1 MIVYTD
7 SIEFADSLFSNG
19 RATWGPAT
27 FTEATRLLG
36 HQLFGDQ
43 PVSCRELD
51 PVEPFT
57 ILFAT
62 KTASQSQYDILTG
75 LGGAGTAL
83 PGAVLCLAG
92 SGRGFHGQ
100 RGRPW
105 SASEGNVHL
114 SAHFTLPVSAHTTV
128 PDFTALAAVSVVDTI
143 DGIDDLHGRAGIKWV
158 NDILIDGAKVCGILA
173 GTDTS
178 GAHVSRAVI
187 GIGLNVENVPT
198 IAPTPFVPK
207 VAALRTF
214 TSDAA
219 CNRAHVLT
227 SLLAILGRNYLTL
240 IGSNPT
246 SLVDRYRDR
255 SLIIGSH
262 VTICADSSDDQ
273 PVVLASG
280 RAEALGDQL
289 ELYIGGVKQPFAHGR
304 VILDPRR

>member
-1 MIVYTD
+1 MVVYTD
-7 SIEFADSLFSNG
+7 SVEFVDSLFPNG
-19 RATWGPAT
+19 RETWGPAT
-27 FTEATRLLG
+27 LTDATRHLAAR
-36 HQLFGDQ
+36 LFGDQ
-43 PVSCRELD
+43 PVSSRELGA
-51 PVEPFT
+51 VEPFT
-57 ILFAT
+57 TLFAT

-114 SAHFTLPVSAHTTV
+114 SAHFTLPGSAHTTV

-143 DGIDDLHGRAGIKWV
+143 DGIDGLHGRAGIKWV

-173 GTDTS
+173 ATDTV

-198 IAPTPFVPK
+198 IPPTPFVPT

-214 TSDAA
+214 TSDTA
-219 CNRAHVLT
+219 CDRAHVLNA
-227 SLLAILGRNYLTL
+227 LLAILGRNYLTL
-240 IGSNPT
+240 VGSSPT
-246 SLVDRYRDR
+246 SLVGRYRER
-255 SLIIGSH
+255 SLIVGRH
-262 VTICADSSDDQ
+262 VTICADGSDNH

-304 VILDPRR
+304 VILNP